1 MQLDTSRWTAYG
13 ADVTNIESIYAAGQE
28 CIARQ
33 GVPDV
38 VIANAGVSWGVDTSL
53 REDLDVR
60 QQVLASNTLGWA
72 ATFQPFIEPMK
83 LRGPGRLVSIFS
95 VTRVRGLPRMQ
106 HL

>member
-38 VIANAGVSWGVDTSL
+38 VIANAGVSWGRRYL
-53 REDLDVR
+53 F
-60 QQVLASNTLGWA
+60 A
-72 ATFQPFIEPMK
+72 
-83 LRGPGRLVSIFS
+83 
-95 VTRVRGLPRMQ
+95 
-106 HL
+106 